1 MTTVHPRRPAR
12 RYGPDGDPAVA
23 GTEALL
29 QSLSR
34 REPVPVADDVV
45 RLLSA
50 LIEDVD
56 HDLAAGQRLSSVSI
70 TPSA

>member
-1 MTTVHPRRPAR
+1 M
-12 RYGPDGDPAVA
+12 A

-34 REPVPVADDVV
+34 REPVPAADQVV

-56 HDLAAGQRLSSVSI
+56 HDLAAAQRLSSVSI